1 MRYDGLL
8 FNRSEVIHPIAIG
21 WGSPIVHCMQM
32 IHRLLAA
39 AVLTLVVSGATAQ
52 TISSKLRF
60 TFRGTCYQTNGPGD
74 IVATPITEQTL
85 LEDRARLG
93 GITDFSTVAIVYHF
107 NADAKGD
114 TVEIVRASDGQS
126 LALEFGFWFGNDA
139 SLGRSTL
146 TNAAQN
152 EIRSVDYVYTL
163 ENSTYTS
170 WNSHS
175 MGAAFITRR
184 FLKDTNGN
192 VRVTAEG
199 PIQWSV
205 NPTANSS
212 TKVISG
218 TFSTGAPMF

>member
-1 MRYDGLL
+1 M
-8 FNRSEVIHPIAIG
+8 
-21 WGSPIVHCMQM
+21 
-32 IHRLLAA
+32 
-39 AVLTLVVSGATAQ
+39 
-52 TISSKLRF
+52 SS
-60 TFRGTCYQTNGPGD
+60 
-74 IVATPITEQTL
+74 
-85 LEDRARLG
+85 
-93 GITDFSTVAIVYHF
+93 VAIVYHF
-107 NADAKGD
+107 NADPKGD
-114 TVEIVRASDGQS
+114 AVEIVRASDGQQ
-126 LALEFGFWFGNDA
+126 LAFQFGFWFGNDA
-139 SLGRSTL
+139 SLGRTTL

-163 ENSTYTS
+163 DTSTYTS

-184 FLKDTNGN
+184 FMTDTNGN

-205 NPTANSS
+205 NPTGNSS

>member
-1 MRYDGLL
+1 MVFD
-8 FNRSEVIHPIAIG
+8 ST
-21 WGSPIVHCMQM
+21 SPIVQFMRN
-32 IHRLLAA
+32 IHRLLLA
-39 AVLTLVVSGATAQ
+39 AVLVLAASGATAQ
-52 TISSKLRF
+52 TVSSKLRF

-85 LEDRARLG
+85 LEDRARAG
-93 GITDFSTVAIVYHF
+93 GITDMSSVAIVYHF
-107 NADAKGD
+107 NADPKGD
-114 TVEIVRASDGQS
+114 TVEIVRASDGQQ
-126 LALEFGFWFGNDA
+126 LAFEFGFWFGNDA
-139 SLGRSTL
+139 SLGRTTL

-184 FLKDTNGN
+184 LMTDTNGN

-199 PIQWSV
+199 PLQWSV
-205 NPTANSS
+205 NPSGNSS